1 MPDQQ
6 RRHLEGSWSSLAQ
19 AVSET
24 LIVAEE
30 EDFAVINDEW
40 QKWFPIRSTGPTGA
54 KMSGARARLEG
65 VDRDDGRSLKG
76 KDDRFAHRV
85 GHQCLCPLRVRR
97 GRLRSFSGMSA
108 LYQKEDLGPRHLR
121 PPDAGLAGDNK
132 HAEGKLQRRRLL
144 RILESP

>member
-40 QKWFPIRSTGPTGA
+40 QKWFPSDPP
-54 KMSGARARLEG
+54 ARQGQSPVRVPG
-65 VDRDDGRSLKG
+65 LKVSI
-76 KDDRFAHRV
+76 A
-85 GHQCLCPLRVRR
+85 
-97 GRLRSFSGMSA
+97 MM
-108 LYQKEDLGPRHLR
+108 
-121 PPDAGLAGDNK
+121 
-132 HAEGKLQRRRLL
+132 AEA
-144 RILESP
+144 